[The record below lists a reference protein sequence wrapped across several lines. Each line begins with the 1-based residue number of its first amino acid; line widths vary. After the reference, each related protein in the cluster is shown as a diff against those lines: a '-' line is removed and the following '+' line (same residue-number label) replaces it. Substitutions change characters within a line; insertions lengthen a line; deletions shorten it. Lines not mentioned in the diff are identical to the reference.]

1 MSTRAK
7 GLKNALLGAIVSV
20 GWTHKINEKQAE
32 KYMQLDNRWKFIQI
46 TTAGLTSTGAVSLLL
61 VDSIWAKVIAAVLG
75 LINFVSSGILKAWD
89 YQKLFQQTKEY
100 ANNQFI
106 LREKLM
112 DCLRDLAFNNR
123 DIDSINDEW
132 LSLEEDRLSLS
143 KLVPATDSKSVQLAS
158 NQLKEEEHNVKDTD
172 YSLFIDK
179 EILEALHDIK

>member
-32 KYMQLDNRWKFIQI
+32 KYLQLDRRWKFIQI
-46 TTAGLTSTGAVSLLL
+46 TTAGLTSTGVLSLLFF
-61 VDSIWAKVIAAVLG
+61 DSIWAKLIAAILG

-89 YQKLFQQTKEY
+89 YQKLFQQSKEY
-100 ANNQFI
+100 ANSQFV

-112 DCLRDLAFNNR
+112 DCLRDLAFNNK
-123 DIDSINDEW
+123 DIDSINNEW
-132 LSLEEDRLSLS
+132 LSLEQERLLMS
-143 KLVPATDSKSVQLAS
+143 KLVPPADSKSVQLAS
-158 NQLKEEEHNVKDTD
+158 KQLKEEKHNVKETD